1 MIKWSLSSSGPNG
14 LDDSSKYPNLFAVLL
29 EDGWTEE
36 ELGKLAS
43 GNLIRVLKEVEGMRD
58 FLSIEAPYQA
68 NMPVEDFNAPEE
80 TACRSEF

>member
-1 MIKWSLSSSGPNG
+1 MSSSGPNG

-68 NMPVEDFNAPEE
+68 NMPVEDFNAPAE

>member
-1 MIKWSLSSSGPNG
+1 MICVFSGPND
-14 LDDSSKYPNLFAVLL
+14 LEDSSKYPNLFAVLL

-43 GNLIRVLKEVEGMRD
+43 KNLIRVLKEVESMRD
-58 FLSIEAPYQA
+58 FLSIEGPYQA
-68 NMPVEDFNAPEE
+68 NMPVEDFNSPEE